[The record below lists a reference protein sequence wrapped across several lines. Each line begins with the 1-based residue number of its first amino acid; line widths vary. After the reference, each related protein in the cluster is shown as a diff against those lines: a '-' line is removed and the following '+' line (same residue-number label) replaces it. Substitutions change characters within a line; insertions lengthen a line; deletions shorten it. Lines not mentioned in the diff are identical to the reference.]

1 MALANCSEARC
12 DALPDALPEAL
23 ASAGSAGRGA
33 QRSTGA
39 AGRRAGSAPSPVPG
53 GGDPGLSAR
62 LSSLA
67 GSLASFVSD
76 LEPGCLLGRD
86 AAALY
91 GDLCRL
97 ERLVVAAKTLLAP
110 RIAESGHWEQQGH
123 RSAAGLLAT
132 LEGGSAGR
140 ARRTLEAGRRLA
152 ELPGLAAA
160 VRTGSLSGP
169 KVDELTRAAA
179 SDPTAEGALLAGS
192 DAEPLHVVKERC
204 QAVRAAAAGA
214 DPAAALARIH
224 ARRSFTTW
232 TDAEGAFCFSGRD
245 SADRGARMMA
255 RLVPVADR
263 LRADRRAAGR
273 AGATPAG
280 SPESEAALRADALYL
295 VVTGR
300 RPVPPAGAGG
310 GDVGAGGP
318 DPVGGG
324 AVPGAPG
331 GTVEPDGPDGPDGP
345 DAGPTPGLDA
355 SAPANPAGLGSADDL
370 VGAAP
375 PATVIVR
382 VDLAALRRGRARPG
396 ELCELDGLGPVP
408 VPVATGLVDDAFLA
422 LVFTEA
428 GDIRA
433 VSHLGRTIN
442 RRLRTA
448 LAVRDRRC
456 VVPGC
461 PVAYGLEID
470 HVHPLE
476 SGGRTELSNLAL
488 LCHHHHRMKTYDGW
502 VLERTG
508 PTDEDPRWR
517 FTPQPPFGQEP
528 GLGLD
533 RPPDAPGSG

>member
-1 MALANCSEARC
+1 M
-12 DALPDALPEAL
+12 
-23 ASAGSAGRGA
+23 
-33 QRSTGA
+33 
-39 AGRRAGSAPSPVPG
+39 PG
-53 GGDPGLSAR
+53 GGEPGLSAR

-67 GSLASFVSD
+67 DSLASFVSD

-86 AAALY
+86 AAACY

-110 RIAESGHWEQQGH
+110 RIAESGHWEDQGH

-152 ELPGLAAA
+152 DLPGLAAV
-160 VRTGSLSGP
+160 VRTGTLSGP
-169 KVDELTRAAA
+169 KVDELTSAATC
-179 SDPTAEGALLAGS
+179 DPSAEGALVAG
-192 DAEPLHVVKERC
+192 AEADPLHVVKERC

-214 DPAAALARIH
+214 DPAATLARIH
-224 ARRSFTTW
+224 AQRSFTTW

-245 SADRGARMMA
+245 SAERGARMLA

-273 AGATPAG
+273 AGATPAP
-280 SPESEAALRADALYL
+280 SPESEAALRADALFS

-310 GDVGAGGP
+310 GDVGAATGTGGTGV
-318 DPVGGG
+318 VGGTG
-324 AVPGAPG
+324 PGGVAGGTRPGEDAGPAPG
-331 GTVEPDGPDGPDGP
+331 GDPAAPDDPDD
-345 DAGPTPGLDA
+345 
-355 SAPANPAGLGSADDL
+355 PAGLGSAEDL
-370 VGAAP
+370 VGAP
-375 PATVIVR
+375 PGATVLVR

-408 VPVATGLVDDAFLA
+408 VPVAAGLVDDAFLA

-433 VSHLGRTIN
+433 VSHRGRTIN

-448 LAVRDRRC
+448 LALRDRRC

-470 HVHPLE
+470 HVRPLE
-476 SGGRTELSNLAL
+476 SGGRTELDNLAL

-517 FTPQPPFGQEP
+517 STPQPPFGQEP
-528 GLGLD
+528 DLGLDLGPD
-533 RPPDAPGSG
+533 RPPDVPGGG

>member
-1 MALANCSEARC
+1 V
-12 DALPDALPEAL
+12 P
-23 ASAGSAGRGA
+23 
-33 QRSTGA
+33 
-39 AGRRAGSAPSPVPG
+39 PG
-53 GGDPGLSAR
+53 GEPGRTAR

-67 GSLASFVSD
+67 DSLASFVSD

-86 AAALY
+86 AAACY

-110 RIAESGHWEQQGH
+110 RIAESGHWEDQGH

-152 ELPGLAAA
+152 DLPGLAAV
-160 VRTGSLSGP
+160 VRTGTLSGP
-169 KVDELTRAAA
+169 KVDELTSAAA
-179 SDPTAEGALLAGS
+179 CDPTAEGALVAGAGA
-192 DAEPLHVVKERC
+192 DPLHVVKERC

-214 DPAAALARIH
+214 DPAATLARIH
-224 ARRSFTTW
+224 AQRSFTTW

-245 SADRGARMMA
+245 SAERGARLMA
-255 RLVPVADR
+255 WLVPVANR
-263 LRADRRAAGR
+263 LRADRRAAASACRGSSGR
-273 AGATPAG
+273 AGDTPAP
-280 SPESEAALRADALYL
+280 SFESEAALRADALFS

-300 RPVPPAGAGG
+300 RPAPPAGAGG
-310 GDVGAGGP
+310 GDLEAAGST
-318 DPVGGG
+318 GGT
-324 AVPGAPG
+324 APG
-331 GTVEPDGPDGPDGP
+331 GVHRPLGTVGTAGSPGGTAPGGPGGTTEPGE
-345 DAGPTPGLDA
+345 DAGPAPGCDPA
-355 SAPANPAGLGSADDL
+355 APADPVGLGSAEDL
-370 VGAAP
+370 VGAP
-375 PATVIVR
+375 PGATVLVR

-396 ELCELDGLGPVP
+396 ELCELDGHGPVP
-408 VPVATGLVDDAFLA
+408 VPVAAGLVDDAFLA

-448 LAVRDRRC
+448 LAVRDRKC

-470 HVHPLE
+470 HVRPLE
-476 SGGRTELSNLAL
+476 SGGRTELGNLAL

-517 FTPQPPFGQEP
+517 FAPQPPFGQEP
-528 GLGLD
+528 DLGID
-533 RPPDAPGSG
+533 RPPDVPGGG